1 MGVLRALC
9 LRHLCQTMTWHALAH
24 LHRKARLIRTS
35 SEAEPMMAQF
45 ILGTMFGIC
54 VCLFVAV
61 LFTPLDK
68 FGKRNAATSR

>member
-1 MGVLRALC
+1 
-9 LRHLCQTMTWHALAH
+9 
-24 LHRKARLIRTS
+24 
-35 SEAEPMMAQF
+35 MMAQF